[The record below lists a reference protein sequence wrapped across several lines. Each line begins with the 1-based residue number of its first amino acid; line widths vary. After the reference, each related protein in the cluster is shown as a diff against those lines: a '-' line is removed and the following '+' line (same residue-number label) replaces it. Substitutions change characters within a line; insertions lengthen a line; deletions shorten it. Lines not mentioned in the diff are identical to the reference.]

1 MSSWKVWLKGLIAAA
16 ISGGANGLTTGFT
29 AMGVDP
35 EHFNLRSRGIG
46 NTLLLAGTSALMA
59 SILGAAA
66 YLKQSPVPP
75 PETPSGGPEVPKL
88 REGGS

>member
-1 MSSWKVWLKGLIAAA
+1 MNWRVWLKGLIAATV
-16 ISGGANGLTTGFT
+16 SGGANGLTTGFT

-35 EHFNLRSRGIG
+35 EHFNLQSRGIG
-46 NTLLLAGTSALMA
+46 NTLLLAGASALMA

-75 PETPSGGPEVPKL
+75 PETRPDQVGEL
-88 REGGS
+88 REGGG

>member
-16 ISGGANGLTTGFT
+16 VSGGANGLTTGFT

-35 EHFNLRSRGIG
+35 EHFNFQSRGLG
-46 NTLLLAGTSALMA
+46 NTLLLAGASALMA

-75 PETPSGGPEVPKL
+75 NGSEAPRRGGL
-88 REGGS
+88 REGGG